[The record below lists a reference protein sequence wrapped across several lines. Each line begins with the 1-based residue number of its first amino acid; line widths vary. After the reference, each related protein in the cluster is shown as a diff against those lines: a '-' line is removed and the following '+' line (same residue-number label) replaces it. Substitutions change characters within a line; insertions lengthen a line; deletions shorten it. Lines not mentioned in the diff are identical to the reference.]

1 MPELMILAGLLAV
14 LTVGGLVAD
23 YIFPCIEPI
32 NRFID
37 SLPMMRNDCDD
48 NNIEV
53 TRKERAA

>member
-1 MPELMILAGLLAV
+1 MPELMILAGLFVV

-23 YIFPCIEPI
+23 YIFPHIGPI

-37 SLPMMRNDCDD
+37 SLPMMRDD
-48 NNIEV
+48 HDAENIER